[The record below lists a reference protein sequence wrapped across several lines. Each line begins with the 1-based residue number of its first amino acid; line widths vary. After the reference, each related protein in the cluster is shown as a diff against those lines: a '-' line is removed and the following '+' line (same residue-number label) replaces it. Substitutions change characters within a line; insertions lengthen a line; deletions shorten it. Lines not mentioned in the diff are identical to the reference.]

1 MAQAS
6 FAPLVLGLTAMPRS
20 LVPVTAFQQQ
30 DNASS
35 WIWAIIL
42 IIFFALMV
50 LLWLWLDK
58 TFERGSE
65 PVAQAVRAT
74 APSQRP
80 SRPAPDDL
88 KLIEGIG
95 PKISG
100 LLKENG
106 VTTFAELAQTDV
118 ARLNGILREAN
129 LRIANPESWPEQAH
143 LAASGAWDELQTLQ
157 DELKGGVQVE

>member
-1 MAQAS
+1 MTQAS
-6 FAPLVLGLTAMPRS
+6 FAPLVLVLTAMPRS

-58 TFERGSE
+58 TFEKESE
-65 PVAQAVRAT
+65 PVSHAVRAAT
-74 APSQRP
+74 PPQRP
-80 SRPAPDDL
+80 VRSAPDDL

-95 PKISG
+95 PKISE
-100 LLKENG
+100 LLREDG
-106 VTTFAELAQTDV
+106 IRTFAGLAQSDV
-118 ARLNGILREAN
+118 AHLNAILKKAN
-129 LRIANPESWPEQAH
+129 LRIANPETWPEQAR
-143 LAASGAWDELQTLQ
+143 LAASGAWDELQKLQ
-157 DELKGGVQVE
+157 DELKGGVQAE